1 LPLSKYIRVTID
13 DQQLDLP
20 PIEELP
26 LSISYKLEDPEDFQR
41 KKSSEAFDVAVP
53 ATVNNQRI
61 ANSFHNSSVEDLTDG
76 EIFRSNRNAVIEANG
91 YELLIGK
98 AFLNLAKHN
107 RFPTEYEYSFFGNN
121 ADWIIDLKEATLF
134 DFLKD
139 IQFAFTKQK
148 IIDSWQ
154 YDGTD
159 EELPYVFA
167 PVRYGLP
174 MDDYIPSAGVV
185 PQSDRNMKPE
195 YMRPALSKYW
205 LLQRGFKSLGYKIQ
219 SDFLDSEYFR
229 RQVMPWTWGNFLFSE
244 GTRLNSLDFLAKS
257 TEQVDMLNVDY
268 TGYWDVKASNDS
280 IDGAFDN
287 NDVYSYST
295 PLTEMK
301 WTYLPSFN
309 YGSLEAH
316 FYFNAY
322 VSAVATANSN
332 VELRIQW
339 FKNGVRVINNIND
352 NGNGTE
358 LVLLEAPLIGR
369 RDYTGAVEDFFSA
382 VVDPGDTISAKIYL
396 HTFKSGAGIARIH
409 LHVDAFELDYF
420 RIPLGGLIDF
430 SNYTGFKKHKFLD
443 FVGGIVDE
451 FNLQIQTDPVNKI
464 VYIEPQ
470 HPYSLT
476 NDFSNKSGGYFN
488 GNVLNW
494 EEKQDISKTST
505 MRLFSESE
513 RELYFRYKE
522 DNNDGV
528 LKSVQDRNLNKVAV
542 GKYVFPD
549 RFKAGKKEIVNRFF
563 SAVMHYDVKQWTGF
577 GTEAGDYPQMIT
589 LIPENISNTSRDEAQ
604 NTFEPKSAYYKG
616 LITNVGWIFDGVIQD
631 NFPFMFAVN
640 YRTGGENDPILS
652 YADES
657 IGNPLTPVIGK
668 GLLRRFYHQRLAIMR
683 NGQYYTT
690 HFRLNNN
697 DVTNFLHREHI
708 ILQGQRWELVEI
720 NNYKPL
726 KEESTE
732 CLLRKWSPITNAG

>member
-1 LPLSKYIRVTID
+1 MPLAKYIRVVVD
-13 DQQLDLP
+13 DQELDLP
-20 PIEELP
+20 PLEELP
-26 LSISYKLEDPEDFQR
+26 ISISYKLEDPEDFQR
-41 KKSSEAFDVAVP
+41 KKSSEAFDIVVP

-61 ANSFHNSSVEDLTDG
+61 ANAFHNPDVEDLTEG
-76 EIFRSNRNAVIEANG
+76 EIFRSNRTGYIESNG
-91 YELLIGK
+91 MELLVGK
-98 AFLNLAKHN
+98 AFLESAKHN
-107 RFPTEYEYSFFGNN
+107 KFPTEYSFSFYGNN
-121 ADWIIDLKEATLF
+121 GDWIIDLKESTLY

-139 IQFAFTKQK
+139 IQFAFTKQR

-159 EELPYVFA
+159 EDLPYVFA
-167 PVRYGLP
+167 PVRYGQP

-219 SDFLDSEYFR
+219 SDFFDTEYFR

-257 TEQVDMLNVDY
+257 TEQVDMLNVDF

-287 NDVYSYST
+287 NGVYSYST

-301 WTYLPSFN
+301 WTYLPAFN

-316 FYFNAY
+316 FSFNAF

-352 NGNGTE
+352 NGNGTQ
-358 LVLLEAPLIGR
+358 LVLLEAPVIGR
-369 RDYTGAVEDFFSA
+369 RDYTGQAEDFFSA
-382 VVDPGDTISAKIYL
+382 VVDPGDTVSAKIYL
-396 HTFKSGAGIARIH
+396 HTRKSGAGIARIH

-451 FNLQIQTDPVNKI
+451 FNLQIQTDPINKV
-464 VYIEPQ
+464 VYMEPQ

-476 NDFSNKSGGYFN
+476 NDFSTKSGGYFN
-488 GNVLNW
+488 GNTLNW
-494 EEKQDISKTST
+494 EEKQDISKIST

-513 RELYFRYKE
+513 RELSFTYKE

-528 LKSVQDRNLNKVAV
+528 LKTVQDRNLNKLAV

-549 RFKAGKKEIVNRFF
+549 RFKTGKKEIVNRFF

-577 GTEAGDYPQMIT
+577 GTDPGDYPQMIT

-616 LITNVGWIFDGVIQD
+616 LITNVGWIFDGIVQAD
-631 NFPFMFAVN
+631 FPFMFAVN
-640 YRTGGENDPILS
+640 YRAGGENDPILS

-657 IGNPLTPVIGK
+657 IGDPLTPVIGK

-690 HFRLNNN
+690 YFRLNNN

-708 ILQGQRWELVEI
+708 ILHGQRWELVEI